1 MTVETNYEIEIGLR
15 SAIVLKI
22 SKNFF
27 TQREALRTKINCTL
41 CARSFLRF
49 EQMRVI
55 VRNSD

>member
-1 MTVETNYEIEIGLR
+1 MTVENIYAIEIGLR
-15 SAIVLKI
+15 SVIVLKI

-27 TQREALRTKINCTL
+27 NQREALRTKINCTL
-41 CARSFLRF
+41 RGRSFLRF